1 MGTVQHGSPAIYSP
15 PTFDINIS
23 IETEQPVEVEG
34 SRGGVVLCVTR
45 EREGYRMCSFLSP
58 IK

>member
-34 SRGGVVLCVTR
+34 SKGGGGALCNQRKGRVS
-45 EREGYRMCSFLSP
+45 YV
-58 IK
+58 